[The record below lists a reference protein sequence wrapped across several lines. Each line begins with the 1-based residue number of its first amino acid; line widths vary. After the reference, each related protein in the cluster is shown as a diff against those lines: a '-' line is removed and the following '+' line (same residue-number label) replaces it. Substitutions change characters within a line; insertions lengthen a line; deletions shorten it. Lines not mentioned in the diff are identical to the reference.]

1 MFWLTSSIVH
11 LPKTEVLLDLLLWI
25 TKQLLGHHQLS
36 LPYMRTFISL
46 EYLHCYVP
54 TYLCLKW
61 VLCAKIELG
70 EIRCSWHILMLS
82 TLLIRAFLCL
92 LGCLNFFSTL
102 ICGVSPLC
110 IVLKSF
116 AFSDVTA
123 VMFPSNY
130 ECLLDWFVFIQS
142 LAFIECP
149 ISTFL
154 LFYGIGLLHAVLC
167 LSHLSEMVYAFS

>member
-92 LGCLNFFSTL
+92 LGCLNFFQHLNLWSQPTVHCAKKFCFQWCHGCHVSLKLRVLTRL
-102 ICGVSPLC
+102 ICVYP
-110 IVLKSF
+110 IISF
-116 AFSDVTA
+116 
-123 VMFPSNY
+123 
-130 ECLLDWFVFIQS
+130 L
-142 LAFIECP
+142 ECP
-149 ISTFL
+149 ISTFH
-154 LFYGIGLLHAVLC
+154 FFI
-167 LSHLSEMVYAFS
+167 E

>member
-82 TLLIRAFLCL
+82 TWLIRAFLCL
-92 LGCLNFFSTL
+92 LGWLDFFQHLNLWSQPTVHCAKKFCFQWCHGCHVSLKLRVLTRL
-102 ICGVSPLC
+102 ICVYP
-110 IVLKSF
+110 IISF
-116 AFSDVTA
+116 HRVPNKHF
-123 VMFPSNY
+123 F
-130 ECLLDWFVFIQS
+130 
-142 LAFIECP
+142 
-149 ISTFL
+149 TFL
-154 LFYGIGLLHAVLC
+154 WNRPTTCCFMLESFIRNGLC
-167 LSHLSEMVYAFS
+167 L